1 MRLVRPRQTVRP
13 PRTCRSRRTRA
24 EACGSNSCPERLIVR
39 SGIAVRVGSF
49 AGGNDRVYDSSRLP
63 PPFLRELYELIRYRD
78 LVVQLVS
85 RDIRTRYKR
94 SVLGVAWTFLNPLL
108 MMAVLTLVFSRI
120 FRGDIQH
127 YAVYLLSA
135 QLVWIFF
142 AQSTTQAMN
151 SLTWGGALITKIYLP
166 RSVFALSQVGAGLV
180 NLTLALIPLLLISF
194 VSGAPITWALLWL
207 PVPML
212 LVACFALG
220 VGLVLSTVAISFPDV
235 VEMYQVALT
244 AWYFLTP
251 IIYPVTALPDSTRW
265 LMNLNPAYYLVEAF
279 RAPVYAGAPPEP
291 ITLIAGAIAA
301 AGVLAVG
308 WFWFTSAA
316 DDLAARV

>member
-1 MRLVRPRQTVRP
+1 MGRLPIRV
-13 PRTCRSRRTRA
+13 
-24 EACGSNSCPERLIVR
+24 EAV
-39 SGIAVRVGSF
+39 
-49 AGGNDRVYDSSRLP
+49 VYDSSRLA
-63 PPFLRELYELIRYRD
+63 PPFLRELLDLVRYRD

-94 SVLGVAWTFLNPLL
+94 SVLGIGWTLLNPLL
-108 MMAVLTLVFSRI
+108 MMAVLTLVFSQM
-120 FRGDIQH
+120 FRGGVQH

-142 AQSTTQAMN
+142 AQTTTQAMN
-151 SLTWGGALITKIYLP
+151 SLTWGGALIRKIYLP

-180 NLTLALIPLLLISF
+180 NLTLALVPLLLISF

-251 IIYPVTALPDSTRW
+251 IIYPVAALPDSMRW
-265 LMNLNPAYYLVEAF
+265 LMNLNPA
-279 RAPVYAGAPPEP
+279 
-291 ITLIAGAIAA
+291 
-301 AGVLAVG
+301 
-308 WFWFTSAA
+308 
-316 DDLAARV
+316 